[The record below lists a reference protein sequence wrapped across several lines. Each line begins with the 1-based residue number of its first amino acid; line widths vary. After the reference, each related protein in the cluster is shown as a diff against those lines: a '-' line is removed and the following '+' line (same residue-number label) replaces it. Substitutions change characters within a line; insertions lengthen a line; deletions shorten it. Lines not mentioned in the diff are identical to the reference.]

1 MMRRR
6 TFLLCLAALATPC
19 NAQRQRQ
26 KPGLPVEAAVD
37 SIAESALKGRS
48 IPGLSVAVMRGAQMV
63 IAKGYGF
70 ADVERKIPAAPE
82 TIYQLG
88 SISKQF
94 TAAAIMRLVE
104 RGKVR
109 LDDPL
114 TKYLP
119 DYPTQGHTV
128 LVRHLL
134 HQTSGI
140 KEFFTVRG
148 FDELES
154 GSPERYPRSDLI
166 NLFKKEPFQF
176 APGERWAYS
185 NSNYTLLGVI
195 IEKASG
201 MAYEQ
206 YLQEALFQPLGL
218 SATHSCGTR
227 PASGRFAK
235 GYVLKDGSIGAAPPV
250 NMNTAIGDGG
260 LCSSVLDLVK
270 WERALVMG
278 RAVSKSSY
286 KRMIASEMVRRG
298 YRPDYGFALSLISL
312 DGRRRLGHN
321 GEITGFTGALA
332 YYPEDDLT
340 VAVLANRSQV
350 WPEAI
355 EKAIARAT
363 LGMAPP
369 VVKDL
374 PVRPEE
380 RQHYIGTYDFG
391 VYPLRIFDEGGRLK
405 FDMKLGRLPYELLY
419 QGDHTFVAQSDPDAI
434 RLTFSMPGGRA
445 DKLILEMAAMR
456 WYADRMT

>member
-1 MMRRR
+1 MRRR
-6 TFLLCLAALATPC
+6 DFLLCLAALATSS
-19 NAQRQRQ
+19 NAQRKEK
-26 KPGLPVEAAVD
+26 KPGSPFEASVD
-37 SIAESALKGRS
+37 SIAEAAIKARS
-48 IPGLSVAVMRGAQMV
+48 IPGLSVAVMRGTQVVM
-63 IAKGYGF
+63 AKGYGF
-70 ADVERKIPAAPE
+70 ADLERKIPAAPE

-104 RGKVR
+104 LGKVR
-109 LDDPL
+109 LGDPL

-140 KEFFTVRG
+140 KEFFTVPG
-148 FDELES
+148 FDELEN
-154 GSPERYPRSDLI
+154 GSPERYSRTDLI

-195 IEKASG
+195 IEKATG
-201 MAYEQ
+201 MTYEQ

-218 SATHSCGTR
+218 SSTHSCGVR
-227 PASGRFAK
+227 PAAPNFAK

-250 NMNTAIGDGG
+250 NMNSAIGDGG
-260 LCSSVLDLVK
+260 LCSSVLDLLR
-270 WERALVMG
+270 WTRALVTG

-286 KRMIASEMVRRG
+286 KQMIASEIVRRG
-298 YRPDYGFALSLISL
+298 DRPDYGFALSLISL

-332 YYPEDDLT
+332 YYPDDDLT
-340 VAVLANRSQV
+340 VAVLANRSQI
-350 WPEAI
+350 WPETI
-355 EKAIARAT
+355 EKAIARVA
-363 LGMAPP
+363 LGMETP

-374 PVRPEE
+374 PMSPVE
-380 RQHYIGTYDFG
+380 RQRYIGTYDFG
-391 VYPLRIFDEGGRLK
+391 VYPLRIFEEGGTLK
-405 FDMKLGRLPYELLY
+405 LDMKLGRLPYELLY
-419 QGDHTFVAQSDPDAI
+419 QGDQTFVARTDPDAI
-434 RLTFSMPGGRA
+434 RLTFSMLGGRA
-445 DKLILEMAAMR
+445 DKLVLEMAAMR
-456 WYADRMT
+456 WYANRVT